1 MEDDIAIRNRLANDE
16 RPLKRCLQ
24 KYTTW
29 SGSLSTTSPQDIQL
43 NTQLV
48 IAELQSF
55 AKSMSKYGL
64 FESASQHEISSYQ
77 ETSEEIERNIDA
89 TSRTIEELRDQL
101 VQAQEQRRQRL
112 EYDEIAKDILKLPSR
127 ESLQQTVEG
136 LQNEIRELQN
146 ERESRKTLVT
156 SLRQQFDLS
165 LVELEKLHGMVR
177 KAAEEKISVIMDD
190 ISPLASPSLKGQDS
204 MGLSVSSPMATGDS
218 HQLQSDHDYE
228 EGILEQDRREEDD
241 DGEEEGA
248 LSDMNNTTMDT
259 T

>member
-1 MEDDIAIRNRLANDE
+1 MEDDTAIRNRLANDE

-29 SGSLSTTSPQDIQL
+29 SGSLLIASPQDIQL

-55 AKSMSKYGL
+55 AKSMSKYEL

-77 ETSEEIERNIDA
+77 DAGQEIERNIDT
-89 TSRTIEELRDQL
+89 TSRTIEELRSQL
-101 VQAQEQRRQRL
+101 GQAQEQRRQRL

-127 ESLQQTVEG
+127 ESLQQTIDG
-136 LQNEIRELQN
+136 LQNEIQELQN

-156 SLRQQFDLS
+156 SLRQQFDFS

-190 ISPLASPSLKGQDS
+190 ISPLASPSLREQDS
-204 MGLSVSSPMATGDS
+204 IGLSVTSPMATGDS
-218 HQLQSDHDYE
+218 HNPQSDQGYE
-228 EGILEQDRREEDD
+228 QGVLEQGRGVEEDD
-241 DGEEEGA
+241 EEGA
-248 LSDMNNTTMDT
+248 LSDLNDAVMDT